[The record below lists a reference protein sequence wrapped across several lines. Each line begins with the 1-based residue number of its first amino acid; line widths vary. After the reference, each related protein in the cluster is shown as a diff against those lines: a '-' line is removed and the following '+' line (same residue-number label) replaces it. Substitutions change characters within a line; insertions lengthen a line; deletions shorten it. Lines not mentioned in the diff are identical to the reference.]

1 MQMIATGKASWAK
14 VLPHQLVTQDEYR
27 DYSYWS
33 IDLEVSDKEKKRL
46 KELNLRP
53 YHKDD
58 GETETNIYKFM
69 RRESNKSGRV
79 NTPPTIVDANKNP
92 WSNDEI
98 GNGSTINVSFYTY
111 EHAKTKKF
119 GLGKGLNAIQ
129 VVDLVP
135 YAGAGGVSDFE
146 AVGKTTE
153 EF

>member
-33 IDLEVSDKEKKRL
+33 IDLEVSDAEKKRL
-46 KELNLRP
+46 KGLNLRP

-69 RRESNKSGRV
+69 RRESNKSGKV
-79 NTPPTIVDANKNP
+79 NTSPTIVDADKNP
-92 WSNDEI
+92 WGSEEI

-111 EHAKTKKF
+111 EHPKTKKF

-129 VVDLVP
+129 VVELVP

-146 AVGKTTE
+146 AVGTATE